1 VIDAV
6 AMPDR
11 YRLARRAKACL
22 EPLLAGLLLVAAAP
36 LLILVGL
43 AVALSSPGP
52 VVHRRRVVGL
62 DGVEFDAFK
71 FRTMVVG
78 ADALLRAQPALARAF
93 DVNMKLRDDPRVTA
107 IGAVLRPLS
116 LDELPQLLNVV
127 RGEMSLVGP
136 RMITPEEQVRF
147 GDALPRRL
155 TVKPGITGL
164 WQVSGRHELPYPD
177 RVRLDLAYIDQWTPW
192 LDVAILLRTIPAVLS
207 RRGAY

>member
-1 VIDAV
+1 
-6 AMPDR
+6 MPTVETSDR
-11 YRLARRAKACL
+11 YRLARRGKACL
-22 EPLLAGLLLVAAAP
+22 EPLLAALLLVAVAP
-36 LLILVGL
+36 LLILIGL
-43 AVALSSPGP
+43 AVAVSSPGP
-52 VVHRRRVVGL
+52 LVHRRRVVGL

-78 ADALLRAQPALARAF
+78 ADALLRRQPALARDF

-107 IGAVLRPLS
+107 IGALLRPLS

-136 RMITPEEQVRF
+136 RIIAPEEQARF
-147 GDALPRRL
+147 GDALARRL

-164 WQVSGRHELPYPD
+164 WQVSGRHELAYAE
-177 RVRLDLAYIDQWTPW
+177 RVRLDLAYIDHWTPW
-192 LDVAILLRTIPAVLS
+192 LDVSILLRTIPAVLS

>member
-1 VIDAV
+1 MVAV
-6 AMPDR
+6 PMPDR
-11 YRLARRAKACL
+11 HRLARRAKACL

-78 ADALLRAQPALARAF
+78 ADALLRSQPALARAF

-136 RMITPEEQVRF
+136 RIITPEEQVRF

-164 WQVSGRHELPYPD
+164 WQVSGRHELAYPE